1 MRPTCLISDQD
12 GRQFAYNRAGRLSE
26 VKHQG
31 RTIAHYTYN
40 ALSQRTAKQTD
51 HRTTLYQYDQTGNL
65 LGESTPAG
73 IPLRDYVY
81 RDTLPVA
88 QIHHQ
93 QGSDGRGAQPFAGE
107 HPSASVDVHM
117 QEGGYR
123 MVRYADD
130 FVVLCESQDQ
140 AQRALH
146 EIRTW
151 MERNGLSL
159 HPDKTRVGDCR
170 IEGQG
175 FEFLG
180 YRFECGKRWVRG
192 KSVNALRDA
201 IRRRTSRVRG
211 AAIER
216 VITDLNP
223 ILKGW
228 FGYFKHAQRYT
239 FGTLDAFVR
248 RRLRAI
254 LLKQNKCEGLGNS
267 PNHSQRWPNAFF
279 AEQWAFHDGPSPCDG
294 EPISMKQPPTGEPCA
309 GEPPARFGGRG
320 GESLSDPYQQSLVPP
335 GFIPL
340 WWPPI
345 SRHP

>member
-1 MRPTCLISDQD
+1 
-12 GRQFAYNRAGRLSE
+12 
-26 VKHQG
+26 
-31 RTIAHYTYN
+31 
-40 ALSQRTAKQTD
+40 
-51 HRTTLYQYDQTGNL
+51 
-65 LGESTPAG
+65 
-73 IPLRDYVY
+73 
-81 RDTLPVA
+81 
-88 QIHHQ
+88 
-93 QGSDGRGAQPFAGE
+93 
-107 HPSASVDVHM
+107 M

-151 MERNGLSL
+151 MERNGLNL

-216 VITDLNP
+216 VIADLNP

-228 FGYFKHAQRYT
+228 FGYFIHAQRYT

-267 PNHSQRWPNAFF
+267 PNHSRRWPNAFF
-279 AEQWAFHDGPSPCDG
+279 AQHGLFTMVQAHATAS
-294 EPISMKQPPTGEPCA
+294 
-309 GEPPARFGGRG
+309 
-320 GESLSDPYQQSLVPP
+320 QS
-335 GFIPL
+335 
-340 WWPPI
+340 
-345 SRHP
+345 R